1 MLLNQL
7 NIIVYQRCI
16 EDPVKHLRL
25 RFLQKQLTIFAKSSI
40 SDVWQ
45 GSSIRLCVML
55 LTSVIAVLVFPL
67 WMPNCTLAIALILFT
82 LLMKSSVISQ
92 KGESQSGCFKKTNHP
107 KFSKKRTFLT
117 PWNSRKSQILP
128 QSYPKSFI

>member
-40 SDVWQ
+40 LDVWQ
-45 GSSIRLCVML
+45 SSSIRLCVML

-67 WMPNCTLAIALILFT
+67 WMPNCTLAIVLILFT

-117 PWNSRKSQILP
+117 PRNSRKSQILP